1 MPTVTAEQLAAL
13 QSLAAYPPDELTV
26 LLTVAKSR
34 EVAAKEDLCREGDPG
49 RSCFLVVS
57 GALDITKMGSPAVL
71 ATLGAGTF
79 VGQMALVDHAPR
91 SATVTA
97 REPTVVL
104 EFAREPFERLLAA
117 RSPLALRFQ
126 EQIAIA
132 GIRQLRQATARLVD
146 ALGQERARE
155 STHLRGTDPSSRT
168 GAPSS
173 RGSASGGGADR
184 DDVLRYIQAAAS
196 EWDLDLETIEVVRAE
211 GEVSAAEAAA
221 RRRARG

>member
-1 MPTVTAEQLAAL
+1 MPSVTAEQLSAL
-13 QSLAAYPPDELTV
+13 PSLAAYPPDELAV
-26 LLTVAKSR
+26 LLTVAKAR
-34 EVAAKEDLCREGDPG
+34 EVAAREDLCREGDPG
-49 RSCFLVVS
+49 RSCFLVVA
-57 GALDITKMGSPAVL
+57 GALDITKMGSTAVL

-155 STHLRGTDPSSRT
+155 STHLGAS
-168 GAPSS
+168 APSS
-173 RGSASGGGADR
+173 RGGSASGGGADR
-184 DDVLRYIQAAAS
+184 DDVLRYIQAAAN
-196 EWDLDLETIEVVRAE
+196 EWDLDLEKIEVVRAE
-211 GEVSAAEAAA
+211 GEVTAAEAAA

>member
-1 MPTVTAEQLAAL
+1 MPTVTAEQLASL

-26 LLTVAKSR
+26 LLTVAKAR

-57 GALDITKMGSPAVL
+57 GALDITKLGAPSVL

-97 REPTVVL
+97 RVPTVVL

-132 GIRQLRQATARLVD
+132 GIRQLRQATTRLVE
-146 ALGQERARE
+146 AMGQERARE
-155 STHLRGTDPSSRT
+155 SAVSRT
-168 GAPSS
+168 SAPSS
-173 RGSASGGGADR
+173 RGGAPGADR

-196 EWDLDLETIEVVRAE
+196 EWDLDLESIEVVRAE

>member
-1 MPTVTAEQLAAL
+1 MARVATETLAAL
-13 QSLAAYPPDELTV
+13 PALAAYPPDELDV
-26 LLTVAKSR
+26 LLTVAKDR
-34 EVAAKEDLCREGDPG
+34 EVSVGEELCREGDPG

-57 GALDITKMGSPAVL
+57 GALRITKLGAEGVL
-71 ATLGAGTF
+71 ATLGPGTF

-97 REPTVVL
+97 GEPTLVL
-104 EFAREPFERLLAA
+104 EFAREPFERMLAA

-132 GIRQLRQATARLVD
+132 GIRQLRQATTRLVE
-146 ALGQERARE
+146 ALGGERAGVRVNTRSGPRE
-155 STHLRGTDPSSRT
+155 P
-168 GAPSS
+168 GA
-173 RGSASGGGADR
+173 GR
-184 DDVLRYIQAAAS
+184 DDVLRYIQAAAN
-196 EWDLDLETIEVVRAE
+196 EWDLDLERIEFVRPE

>member
-1 MPTVTAEQLAAL
+1 MPSVTAEELASL
-13 QSLAAYPPDELTV
+13 QSLASYPPDELTV
-26 LLTVAKSR
+26 LLTVAKAR
-34 EVAAKEDLCREGDPG
+34 DVAAKEDLCREGDPG

-57 GALDITKMGSPAVL
+57 GALDITKLGSPAVL
-71 ATLGAGTF
+71 ATLGPGTF

-97 REPTVVL
+97 RVPSVVL

-132 GIRQLRQATARLVD
+132 GIRQLRQATTRLVE
-146 ALGQERARE
+146 AMGQERARE
-155 STHLRGTDPSSRT
+155 SVEVRT
-168 GAPSS
+168 SAPSS
-173 RGSASGGGADR
+173 RGGASADR
-184 DDVLRYIQAAAS
+184 DDVLRYIQAAAN
-196 EWDLDLETIEVVRAE
+196 EWDLDLEKIEVVRAE

>member
-1 MPTVTAEQLAAL
+1 
-13 QSLAAYPPDELTV
+13 
-26 LLTVAKSR
+26 
-34 EVAAKEDLCREGDPG
+34 
-49 RSCFLVVS
+49 
-57 GALDITKMGSPAVL
+57 VL

-146 ALGQERARE
+146 ALDQERARD
-155 STHLRGTDPSSRT
+155 STQL
-168 GAPSS
+168 GASTPSS
-173 RGSASGGGADR
+173 RGGAGGSGADR
-184 DDVLRYIQAAAS
+184 DEVLRYIQAAAN
-196 EWDLDLETIEVVRAE
+196 EWELDLEKIEVVRAE

-221 RRRARG
+221 RRRART

>member
-1 MPTVTAEQLAAL
+1 MALVTTEILAAL
-13 QSLAAYPPDELTV
+13 PSLASYPPDELEV
-26 LLTVAKSR
+26 LLTVAKAR
-34 EVAAKEDLCREGDPG
+34 EVAAEEDLCREGDPG
-49 RSCFLVVS
+49 RSCFLVVA
-57 GALDITKMGSPAVL
+57 GALRITKFGTEGIL

-97 REPTVVL
+97 REATIVL
-104 EFAREPFERLLAA
+104 EFAREPFERMLAA

-132 GIRQLRQATARLVD
+132 GIRQLRQATQRLVES
-146 ALGQERARE
+146 LGRERPTVHE
-155 STHLRGTDPSSRT
+155 SVQAAPIEA
-168 GAPSS
+168 GA
-173 RGSASGGGADR
+173 GR
-184 DDVLRYIQAAAS
+184 DDVLRYIQAAAN
-196 EWDLDLETIEVVRAE
+196 EWDLDLERIEVVRGA

>member
-1 MPTVTAEQLAAL
+1 MPTVTAEQLASL

-26 LLTVAKSR
+26 LLTVAKAR
-34 EVAAKEDLCREGDPG
+34 DVAAKEDLCREGDPG

-57 GALDITKMGSPAVL
+57 GALDITKLGAPSVL

-97 REPTVVL
+97 RVPTVVL

-126 EQIAIA
+126 EQIAVA
-132 GIRQLRQATARLVD
+132 GIRQLRQATTRLVE
-146 ALGQERARE
+146 AMGQERARE
-155 STHLRGTDPSSRT
+155 SAVSRT
-168 GAPSS
+168 SAPSS
-173 RGSASGGGADR
+173 RGGAAGADR

-196 EWDLDLETIEVVRAE
+196 EWDLDLESIEVVRAE

>member
-1 MPTVTAEQLAAL
+1 MPTVSAEELASL
-13 QSLAAYPPDELTV
+13 QSLAAYPHDELAV
-26 LLTVAKSR
+26 LLTVAKAR
-34 EVAAKEDLCREGDPG
+34 EVAAKEDLCREGEPG

-57 GALDITKMGSPAVL
+57 GALDITKLGSPGVL
-71 ATLGAGTF
+71 ATLGPGTF

-91 SATVTA
+91 SATVAA
-97 REPTVVL
+97 REASVVL

-132 GIRQLRQATARLVD
+132 GIRQLRQATARLVE
-146 ALGQERARE
+146 AMGQERERE
-155 STHLRGTDPSSRT
+155 TVEGPPNASSSPVRG
-168 GAPSS
+168 A
-173 RGSASGGGADR
+173 ADR